1 LLLATRSEQKAR
13 ARAER
18 LARGEADARAAAQRR
33 RLYLFGAIALV
44 AVVIVAAVIA
54 ITSGSSSSSN
64 SSTSASGSAAQV
76 RNLLAGIPQSGRTLG
91 RASAPVTVTLY
102 EDLECPVCRDFTLG
116 GARQLIAKDVRA
128 GRVKLVFRSLQTATP
143 DPTTFQVQQ
152 QAALAAGQQNR
163 LWHFVELFYHQQGAE
178 GTPYVT
184 ESYLDKLAREI
195 PGFNHS
201 KWVAARKPGSLASQV
216 TSDESLAK
224 AKGLDSTPTIVVQG
238 PKASPQ
244 PVAGAAS
251 YSDIEQLVTQ
261 AGG

>member
-18 LARGEADARAAAQRR
+18 LARAEADARAAAQRR

-54 ITSGSSSSSN
+54 ITSGSSSN
-64 SSTSASGSAAQV
+64 SSTSASESAAQV
-76 RNLLAGIPQSGRTLG
+76 RNQLAGIPQSGRTLG

-102 EDLECPVCRDFTLG
+102 EDLECPVCRDFMLG
-116 GARQLIAKDVRA
+116 GARELVAKDVRA

-152 QAALAAGQQNR
+152 QAAMAAGQQNR

-184 ESYLDKLAREI
+184 EGYLDKLAREI
-195 PGFNHS
+195 PGLNYS
-201 KWVAARKPGSLASQV
+201 KWVAARNQGSLASQV

-224 AKGLDSTPTIVVQG
+224 TKGFNSTPTVVVQG

>member
-1 LLLATRSEQKAR
+1 MLLATRSEQKAA

-18 LARGEADARAAAQRR
+18 LARAEADARAAAQRR
-33 RLYLFGAIALV
+33 RLYLFGAVMVV

-54 ITSGSSSSSN
+54 ITSGSSSN
-64 SSTSASGSAAQV
+64 SSTSSARSAAQV

-91 RASAPVTVTLY
+91 RASAPVTVTLD
-102 EDLECPVCRDFTLG
+102 EDLQCPVCRDFMLG
-116 GARQLIAKDVRA
+116 GGRQLVANDVRA

-152 QAALAAGQQNR
+152 QAAMAAGQQNR

-184 ESYLDKLAREI
+184 ESYLDKLARQI
-195 PGFNHS
+195 PGLNYS
-201 KWVAARKPGSLASQV
+201 KWVAARQEGSLASQV

-224 AKGLDSTPTIVVQG
+224 AKGFDSTPTIVVQG

-244 PVAGAAS
+244 PVVGAAS
-251 YSDIEQLVTQ
+251 YSDIEKLVTQ